1 MCRNLEDKNKAKK
14 LVEDYDSRYGKV
26 RLCELTLFLQCLNN
40 WICLQKGGFP
50 REEKVVKYVVL
61 RKTSDSMNRKKNHTI
76 SALWLVCIVACCKI
90 KVSLC
95 KKHKHVIPATIFLFF
110 FFICMKSFLFGVIC
124 NSNRTNVF
132 GQKSCLSS
140 ISPTVFSLQFFL
152 KKVICGFRNLIQAL
166 KLPDPYTVFAHRTH
180 FPSSAV
186 GYADRLGSKA
196 EHYEKSRM

>member
-1 MCRNLEDKNKAKK
+1 MCRNLEDKGKAKK

-50 REEKVVKYVVL
+50 REEKVVKYVAL

-110 FFICMKSFLFGVIC
+110 ICMKSFLFGVIC
-124 NSNRTNVF
+124 DSNRTNVF

-140 ISPTVFSLQFFL
+140 ISPTVFSLQFF
-152 KKVICGFRNLIQAL
+152 KVICGFRNLIQAL

-186 GYADRLGSKA
+186 GYADRHGSKA

>member
-50 REEKVVKYVVL
+50 REEKVVKYVAL
-61 RKTSDSMNRKKNHTI
+61 RKTSNSMNRKKNHTI

-110 FFICMKSFLFGVIC
+110 LICMKSFLFRVIC

-140 ISPTVFSLQFFL
+140 ISPTVFSLQFF
-152 KKVICGFRNLIQAL
+152 KVICGFRNLIQAL
-166 KLPDPYTVFAHRTH
+166 KLSDPYTVFAHRTH
-180 FPSSAV
+180 FPSCAV

-196 EHYEKSRM
+196 EQYEKSRM